1 MYKVHST
8 SPYESR
14 GSCICLSPWTPL
26 FSPRCQNPIG
36 SPSVFA
42 SSGPKG
48 QIDPYFL
55 TGGLQSLD
63 SSLSLPPST
72 PGRDHP
78 RLCNHFIS
86 SAREMRGDPAALPES
101 GNPSPNGCRL

>member
-55 TGGLQSLD
+55 TGGPPKSRL
-63 SSLSLPPST
+63 LPFHSPI
-72 PGRDHP
+72 DP
-78 RLCNHFIS
+78 R
-86 SAREMRGDPAALPES
+86 
-101 GNPSPNGCRL
+101 